1 MTAGEI
7 DALRAAIAGG
17 EPFIA
22 FILPGDE
29 RLRLRGLDS
38 VRIEPWGG
46 CSGDMPVP
54 ELSTDK
60 ADYCARMASLIEGL
74 RRRQGKAVVC
84 RTICGNSESLDPA
97 AIAEAYFPLF
107 PATLRFLFRTPSGYW
122 IGASPELLLD
132 EDGDAYR
139 TRALAGTRRAGT
151 RGPWSEKNIAE
162 HEFVVRDMTATL
174 SRFSVAVDIGK
185 AETLPYGPV
194 EHLCTRILVAG
205 DPGSGARIAAALHP
219 TAAIAGYP
227 RTEALSEIAAFET
240 TARGYYTGTI
250 TIPLGPDRS
259 LTYVILRTAHF
270 DSHRWC
276 VYTGSGIT
284 AASDPDD
291 EWDETAAKA
300 EPLVGVLSRSAQ
312 SLQS

>member
-1 MTAGEI
+1 MTSDEI
-7 DALRAAIAGG
+7 STLRAAIAGD

-29 RLRLRGLDS
+29 QLQLRGLDS
-38 VRIEPWGG
+38 VRIAPWAG
-46 CSGDMPVP
+46 CSGSEPVP
-54 ELSTDK
+54 EASTDK
-60 ADYCARMASLIEGL
+60 AGYCTRMAHLIGELGK
-74 RRRQGKAVVC
+74 RRGKAVVC
-84 RTICGNSESLDPA
+84 RTICGIASRLDPA

-132 EDGDAYR
+132 ENGGVYR

-151 RGPWSEKNIAE
+151 RGFWSEKNIAE

-174 SRFSVAVDIGK
+174 SHFSVTLDVGK

-194 EHLCTRILVAG
+194 EHLCTRILASG
-205 DPGSGARIAAALHP
+205 DPGSGAQIAAALHP

-240 TARGYYTGTI
+240 TPRGYYTGTI

-270 DSHRWC
+270 DPHRWC

-284 AASDPDD
+284 AASDPAD

-300 EPLVGVLSRSAQ
+300 EPLVRVLSRSAQ
-312 SLQS
+312 SLQT